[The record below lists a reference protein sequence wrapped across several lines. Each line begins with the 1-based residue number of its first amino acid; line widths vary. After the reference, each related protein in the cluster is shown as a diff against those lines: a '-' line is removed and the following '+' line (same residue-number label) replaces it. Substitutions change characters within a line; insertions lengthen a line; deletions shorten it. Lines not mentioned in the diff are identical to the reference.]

1 VRKGEQG
8 EISMPEMGAVI
19 SILMKPGVPTVEA
32 SSSALDVART
42 MKHKGVRN
50 LFVVKDG
57 KPIGVVRDWDIITN
71 VVALHLDPSSIQA
84 RQIMYT
90 PPPIIGL
97 NAKLGDITRLMAE
110 TGARRIL
117 VADKNAMFGTI
128 TAGHVLNFVSSVP
141 SKAYG
146 DMLRKIREDGI

>member
-1 VRKGEQG
+1 V
-8 EISMPEMGAVI
+8 PEMGPVI

-32 SSSALDVART
+32 SSSVLDVART

-71 VVALHLDPSSIQA
+71 VVALHLDPLSIQA
-84 RQIMYT
+84 RQVMYT

-97 NAKLGDITRLMAE
+97 NASLGDITKLMAE

-117 VADKNAMFGTI
+117 VADKSGMFGTI
-128 TAGHVLNFVSSVP
+128 TAGAVLNFVSSVP

-146 DMLRKIREDGI
+146 DVLRKIREDGV